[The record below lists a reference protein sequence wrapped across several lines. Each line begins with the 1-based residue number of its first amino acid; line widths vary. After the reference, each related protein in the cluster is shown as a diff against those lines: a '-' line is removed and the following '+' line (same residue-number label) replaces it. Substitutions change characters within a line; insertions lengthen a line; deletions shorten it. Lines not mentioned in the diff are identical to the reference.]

1 MTTQIKQKVNSFDT
15 IHLSI
20 PEDIINRHKSN
31 FSVEYKVN
39 EETMELL
46 EKDYSGLTQIHFI
59 KNKNHLGLGHCTY
72 VPHRNIY
79 DVKISAKILREK
91 YPTGIT
97 KNTIYD
103 VINALEKYGIGDIEP
118 EAFIERAEI
127 RTCDNTFNI
136 PVDNFTGE
144 ESIYECFSALS
155 AFAVRGRKQK
165 MNTFEADGV
174 KNKEINGVV
183 FGKNTRQN
191 QSLTF
196 YYKVD
201 EAFANPEDNR
211 NKPESVIMRKYGM
224 DYKEFFAY
232 FENKIRAELRLTS
245 QVLMKNSFNLPKK
258 TRNNV
263 VLKDILYSKSNAM
276 LKKFNEYVSERQ
288 TEIQMKKREKE
299 EIILNTYCPEK
310 DIFDENERLLYM
322 WGVMLHDVIKAS
334 DGDVNYVLNYV
345 RKKMKYKDGRISD
358 THLEKIQTLLNLYR
372 IKKNKIYEVGVYI
385 NRYREIN
392 KKIKELV

>member
-1 MTTQIKQKVNSFDT
+1 MTTQITQKVNSFDT
-15 IHLSI
+15 IHFSI
-20 PEDIINRHKSN
+20 PEDVINRNKSN

-97 KNTIYD
+97 KDTIYD
-103 VINALEKYGIGDIEP
+103 VINALEKYGIGVIEP

-201 EAFANPEDNR
+201 EAFANPEDKR
-211 NKPESVIMRKYGM
+211 NNPEPVIMRKFGM

-263 VLKDILYSKSNAM
+263 VLKDLLYSKSNAM

-322 WGVMLHDVIKAS
+322 WGCNVARC
-334 DGDVNYVLNYV
+334 Y
-345 RKKMKYKDGRISD
+345 
-358 THLEKIQTLLNLYR
+358 
-372 IKKNKIYEVGVYI
+372 
-385 NRYREIN
+385 
-392 KKIKELV
+392 